1 MGYLFLSIALL
12 AGVTKGYCGK
22 KTSGYTNSLRDATLA
37 NIIRMMLCIL
47 IGFILIFITGD
58 LKKLIPSRDILLI
71 SLLSGASTA
80 VFVVAWLISV
90 KKGAYMMLDIFL
102 MLGVLV
108 PLIASNLFFQESIK
122 AKPELSILL
131 EGAKVSFFI
140 ASCDL
145 LPKKRLQSSVNR
157 SSVIG
162 SGVFSLIPSKDGNC
176 DIK

>member
-1 MGYLFLSIALL
+1 MGYLFLLTALL

-58 LKKLIPSRDILLI
+58 LKNLIPSRDILLI

-80 VFVVAWLISV
+80 VFVVTWLISV

-102 MLGVLV
+102 MLGVLI
-108 PLIASNLFFQESIK
+108 PLIASNFFFNEVIK
-122 AKPELSILL
+122 PSQWIGIAILL
-131 EGAKVSFFI
+131 ELSVSCALI
-140 ASCDL
+140 TTLS
-145 LPKKRLQSSVNR
+145 KRR
-157 SSVIG
+157 
-162 SGVFSLIPSKDGNC
+162 
-176 DIK
+176 